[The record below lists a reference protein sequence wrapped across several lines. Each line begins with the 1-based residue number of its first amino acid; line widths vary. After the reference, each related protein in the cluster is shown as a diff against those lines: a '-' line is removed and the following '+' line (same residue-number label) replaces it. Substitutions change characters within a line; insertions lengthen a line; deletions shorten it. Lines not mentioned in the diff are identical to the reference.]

1 MGLQPYKFEPV
12 RELDSE
18 LRPDHSEDIEKT
30 SQSQDIRAGNKN
42 WCQYGLCSENEEWEI
57 DCLCCREVDAI
68 EDEKF
73 AALFILIFFVASLF
87 SWRQNSVD
95 YKVSN
100 FFFLVVVAN

>member
-42 WCQYGLCSENEEWEI
+42 WCQCGLCSENEERER
-57 DCLCCREVDAI
+57 DCLCCREVDAM
-68 EDEKF
+68 KSLPLC
-73 AALFILIFFVASLF
+73 LF
-87 SWRQNSVD
+87 
-95 YKVSN
+95 
-100 FFFLVVVAN
+100 

>member
-1 MGLQPYKFEPV
+1 M

-42 WCQYGLCSENEEWEI
+42 WCQCGLCSENEERERG
-57 DCLCCREVDAI
+57 LCCREVDAI

-73 AALFILIFFVASLF
+73 TRFVYFDFL
-87 SWRQNSVD
+87 RRKSVQLTS
-95 YKVSN
+95 K
-100 FFFLVVVAN
+100 